1 MRINEGYNNA
11 VPIVNQPN
19 AMTTEK
25 IYYSIVI
32 VLSAV
37 SVLMSPFFYIKRG
50 KTAANPANV
59 QRQWKTVMISNILI
73 LGGLAAAWWF
83 FLR

>member
-1 MRINEGYNNA
+1 MRLNA
-11 VPIVNQPN
+11 VYNKPVPIMNAPN

-37 SVLMSPFFYIKRG
+37 SILMSPFFYIKRG
-50 KTAANPANV
+50 KAAATPANV